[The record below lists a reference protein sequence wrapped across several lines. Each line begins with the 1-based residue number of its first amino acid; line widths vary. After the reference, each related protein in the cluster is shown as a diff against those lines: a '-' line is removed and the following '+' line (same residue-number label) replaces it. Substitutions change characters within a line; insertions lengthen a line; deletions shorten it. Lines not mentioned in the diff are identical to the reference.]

1 MKVKNL
7 TEREQLV
14 FDLLKAK
21 RRRPVESDLIME
33 LLDSE
38 GLPLT
43 RHKSTNSLTVM
54 MKYLTAKVCEYGWI
68 ITRVEGGRGMGNK
81 LVYSMDKMF

>member
-21 RRRPVESDLIME
+21 KRKPVESDQIME
-33 LLDSE
+33 LLSEE
-38 GLPLT
+38 GLPLA
-43 RHKSTNSLTVM
+43 RRNATNSLTIM
-54 MKYLTAKVCEYGWI
+54 MKYLAAKVCEFGWI
-68 ITRVEGGRGMGNK
+68 ITRVEGGRGKGNK
-81 LVYSMDKMF
+81 LVYSMDKRF